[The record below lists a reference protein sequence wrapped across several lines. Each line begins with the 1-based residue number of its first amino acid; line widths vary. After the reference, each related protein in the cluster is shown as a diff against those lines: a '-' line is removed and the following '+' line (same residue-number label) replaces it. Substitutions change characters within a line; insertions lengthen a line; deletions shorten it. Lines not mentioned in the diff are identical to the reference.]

1 MISCPTIRHRIQESL
16 DRPLDEADRR
26 AVDTHLADCAG
37 CRAYQAELKALD
49 AGLSAMP
56 RVQAPPALLAG
67 LATALDPPSAALA
80 RRRRVPSWAWST
92 AAGVLVLVGLW
103 RLAPGLAPS
112 PIPENS
118 PGTPTVEASGDPLLG
133 WIDADPP
140 GAPALLKDFDPV
152 AEE

>member
-1 MISCPTIRHRIQESL
+1 MSCPTIRDRLQASL

-26 AVDTHLADCAG
+26 ALDTHLAGCAG
-37 CRAYQAELKALD
+37 CRAYQAELAALD

-56 RVQAPPALLAG
+56 RVQAPQALMAG
-67 LATALDPPSAALA
+67 LEAAMDQQAAAGA
-80 RRRRVPSWAWST
+80 RRRRMPAWAWST

-103 RLAPGLAPS
+103 RLAPGLAPH
-112 PIPENS
+112 PIAETS